1 MQVLHFVGHRKKAL
15 QLVHRAFMIGGMDAA
30 YKVLSM
36 LPHRE
41 QEFASLDM
49 PALERSLFSQLS
61 TNVADV
67 VVASHH

>member
-15 QLVHRAFMIGGMDAA
+15 QLVHRAFMIGGTDAA

-36 LPHRE
+36 LPHSQ

-49 PALERSLFSQLS
+49 LALERSLFPQLP
-61 TNVADV
+61 TNAADV
-67 VVASHH
+67 TVPTHH